1 MKKLLFSTL
10 VICLF
15 CQIISA
21 QSAGKNYEYKNGQWY
36 TGLEFASGTWYV
48 SNGLFTQ
55 KAPVQIDSVIDLG
68 GKWIIPPIGDA
79 GSSSISGGRAST
91 MAKQYMDEGVFYV
104 QVLNNTQDARK
115 SIQPAFN
122 KTNTPD
128 VAFTNGAIT
137 CSYGEPFLKYEG
149 PAQEIPNPA
158 DWAKSYDKIK
168 GGKKLLGDAYWF
180 IDNKDALNTQWA
192 QITAQ
197 KPDVLVIYLL
207 DAQVNGGKESKGLSV
222 DMAKAVVKK
231 AHKENIRVIARVET
245 GNDVKIGLKV
255 GVDGFGNLPGHN
267 WDGTGDPSKF
277 EISNDD
283 MKKMIKKNIP
293 IATLLS
299 HAQTTVSRPAVK
311 EFQSK
316 MLARLL
322 ENGVNLILASDD
334 LQRTTRGEFG
344 YLAGLAKQNSAYLI
358 KIACENTPAA
368 IFPNRKVG
376 KIKEGYEA
384 SFLVLTDDPFAN
396 ILKIR
401 AMAFKVKNGVV
412 VPETPSRKG

>member
-10 VICLF
+10 IFCLF
-15 CQIISA
+15 CQILSA

-36 TGLEFASGTWYV
+36 TGLEFVSGTWFV
-48 SNGLFTQ
+48 SNGLLTQ
-55 KAPVQIDSVIDLG
+55 KAPVQIDSVIDLKG
-68 GKWIIPPIGDA
+68 QWIIPPLGDA
-79 GSSSISGGRAST
+79 GSSSISNSRSAAG
-91 MAKQYMDEGVFYV
+91 MAKQYLDEGVFYV
-104 QVLNNTQDARK
+104 QILNNTQETRK
-115 SIQPAFN
+115 DIQPLFN
-122 KTNTPD
+122 KPTSPD
-128 VAFTNGAIT
+128 AVFTNGAIT

-149 PAQEIPNPA
+149 PAQDVPNPA

-168 GGKKLLGDAYWF
+168 NGKKLLGDSYWF
-180 IDNKDALNTQWA
+180 IDNKAALNANWEK
-192 QITAQ
+192 IIAQ

-207 DAQVNGGKESKGLSV
+207 DAQVNGGKESKGLST

-231 AHKENIRVIARVET
+231 AHKANLRVIARVET
-245 GNDVKIGLKV
+245 ANDVKLGLKI

-267 WDGTGDPSKF
+267 WDGTGDPSRF
-277 EISNDD
+277 EISGDD
-283 MKKMIKKNIP
+283 LKKMIKKNIP

-299 HAQTTVSRPAVK
+299 HAQSTVSRPVVK

-322 ENGVNLILASDD
+322 ENGVNLIIASDD
-334 LQRTTRGEFG
+334 PQRTIRSEFG
-344 YLAGLAKQNSAYLI
+344 YVAGLAKQNSAYLI

-384 SFLVLTDDPFAN
+384 SFLVLTDDPFTN

-401 AMAFKVKNGVV
+401 ATAFKVKNGVV
-412 VPETPSRKG
+412 LNGNGK